1 MRSTKNAKDTKDT
14 KNSSQSFPD
23 LSLKAPKGI
32 ADILLSIRKVDN
44 SPIVTTEEAT
54 NLANLK
60 FKNGEP
66 ILNMQ
71 HRWFV
76 YEIVWLLT
84 VVGYTPTYNY
94 LSMDWEKIFGEYNI
108 RKKMMFENPLMSP
121 AKEKFAVDM
130 EIYRN
135 KPELVEGGEKCRRCQ
150 SEATVSTEMQ
160 KRRCDENVNII
171 IWCSSC
177 GYKWTAQ

>member
-1 MRSTKNAKDTKDT
+1 MRSIKNTKDT
-14 KNSSQSFPD
+14 KSSSQLD
-23 LSLKAPKGI
+23 LSLKTPKGI
-32 ADILLSIRKVDN
+32 TDILLEIRKADN
-44 SPIVTTEEAT
+44 SPLVTTEEAT

-60 FKNGEP
+60 FKNGEA

-121 AKEKFAVDM
+121 AKDKFAVDM

-150 SEATVSTEMQ
+150 SEATVSVEKQ
-160 KRRCDENVNII
+160 ILKCDEAVSIRI
-171 IWCSSC
+171 FCTSC
-177 GYKWTAQ
+177 GYKWRAQ